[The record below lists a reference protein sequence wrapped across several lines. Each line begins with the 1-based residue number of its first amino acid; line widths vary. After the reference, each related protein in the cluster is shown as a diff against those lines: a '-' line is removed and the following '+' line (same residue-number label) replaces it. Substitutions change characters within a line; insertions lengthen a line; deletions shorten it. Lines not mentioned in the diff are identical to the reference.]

1 MTKKEFDRG
10 LKLLKRFLKD
20 KGLYEPVF
28 KRFLFKKGKRKQV
41 DLFNEFNSTR
51 FSDVDDWKV
60 LFARINLMAG
70 GFEKFDFSDY
80 STTIQGNHVHIE
92 WPEFCRENRL

>member
-28 KRFLFKKGKRKQV
+28 KRFLFKNGKRQPIN
-41 DLFNEFNSTR
+41 LFNEFNSTK
-51 FSDVDDWKV
+51 FNDVDDWKV
-60 LFARINLMAG
+60 LFVRLNLMTG
-70 GFEKFDFSDY
+70 GIGQFNFSDY
-80 STTIQGNHVHIE
+80 YTTIQGNQVHIE
-92 WPEFCRENRL
+92 WPKFCRENKL

>member
-28 KRFLFKKGKRKQV
+28 KRFLFKKGKRKPK
-41 DLFNEFNSTR
+41 DLFNEFNSTK
-51 FSDVDDWKV
+51 FNDVDDWKV
-60 LFARINLMAG
+60 LFARINLMVG
-70 GFEKFDFSDY
+70 ENVPFNFSDY
-80 STTIQGNHVHIE
+80 YTTIHGNQVHIE
-92 WPEFCRENRL
+92 WPEFCRENKL

>member
-28 KRFLFKKGKRKQV
+28 KRFLFKKGKRKQI
-41 DLFNEFNSTR
+41 DLFNEFNSTK
-51 FSDVDDWKV
+51 FNDVDDWKV
-60 LFARINLMAG
+60 LFARLNLMVG
-70 GFEKFDFSDY
+70 ENEPFSFSDY
-80 STTIQGNHVHIE
+80 YTIIEGNQLQVE
-92 WPEFCRENRL
+92 WPQFCRENRL